1 MNSTSNGSDNAIPGK
16 VIGVLAIVLI
26 GLWIAGIFQI
36 LAGVIAGS
44 LIVGALM
51 MTVEQIPG
59 FWRFAVNP
67 LGKIVVLAA
76 TAWLTHKA
84 FGSDTIIGMIALC
97 WSMILKVIVISAKRQ
112 QMLAE
117 GRISA

>member
-1 MNSTSNGSDNAIPGK
+1 MNEKIPGS
-16 VIGVLAIVLI
+16 VVGVFAVVVVL
-26 GLWIAGIFQI
+26 LWLAGILQI
-36 LAGVIAGS
+36 LAGVIGGA

-51 MTVEQIPG
+51 MTVEQVPG

-67 LGKIVVLAA
+67 LGKIIVLVG

-84 FGSDTIIGMIALC
+84 FGGDSIIGMIALC
-97 WSMILKVIVISAKRQ
+97 TSMVLKVMLINAKRQ

-117 GRISA
+117 GRL

>member
-1 MNSTSNGSDNAIPGK
+1 MDTNSKEGVPGSVYGIIA
-16 VIGVLAIVLI
+16 VVVV

-36 LAGVIAGS
+36 LAGVIAGT

-51 MTVEQIPG
+51 MTIEQVPG
-59 FWRFAVNP
+59 FWQFAVNP
-67 LGKIVVLAA
+67 IGKICVLAA

-97 WSMILKVIVISAKRQ
+97 WSMILKVIVISAKRN

-117 GRISA
+117 GRI